1 MKERLDILY
10 QDGDIVAVH
19 KPAGMLVHR
28 TDIARDH
35 RWVVLQL
42 LRDQL
47 RHHIYPVHRLDRP
60 VSGLLLFALER
71 DCAQRL
77 VEQFTAG
84 EVGKDYVAVV
94 RGHTAEWGVIDRPLA
109 EKPGRDGGWRSLEP
123 RPARDAVTEY
133 RRLATVELP
142 VAAGPYAT
150 SRYSLLE
157 VSPHTGRMHQIRRH
171 LKHIAHPLVGD
182 TTYGDGRHNEVF
194 RQHLDCSRL
203 LLAATSL
210 SFRHPRDGREITLTA
225 PLADDFANV
234 IARLGWVDPTRGD
247 HSALDSGL
255 QLARAIPWPQ

>member
-10 QDGDIVAVH
+10 QDDDIVAVH

-28 TDIARDH
+28 TDIARDS
-35 RWVVLQL
+35 RPVVLQV

-47 RHHIYPVHRLDRP
+47 RRHVYPVHRLDRP
-60 VSGLLLFALER
+60 VSGILLFALDR

-77 VEQFTAG
+77 VESFTAG
-84 EVGKDYVAVV
+84 EVRKSYVAVV

-109 EKPGRDGGWRSLEP
+109 EKPGRDGGWRALEP

-133 RRLATVELP
+133 RRLATAELP
-142 VAAGPYAT
+142 VATGRYVT

-157 VSPHTGRMHQIRRH
+157 VLPRTGRMHQIRRH

-182 TTYGDGRHNEVF
+182 TTYGDGRHNDVF
-194 RQHLDCSRL
+194 RKHLHCSRL

-210 SFRHPRDGREITLTA
+210 AFRHPRHGRDLVLTA
-225 PLADDFANV
+225 HLADDFAEV
-234 IARLGWVDPTRGD
+234 IARLGWVDPTQGD
-247 HSALDSGL
+247 RSVPDSGL
-255 QLARAIPWPQ
+255 QLSRTAP